1 MLSFLK
7 KIWPFS
13 AFAARE
19 ARMMEEVALVLSR
32 QDAAWRG
39 MSTAELAELP
49 DGELY
54 NAVQSRVTA
63 GMETCEDTAARLSLL
78 NDTQCV
84 FYVACRYET
93 IICARGSRA
102 FFAEEGEALLP
113 LLGDALHRVGA
124 WEHRALLDRFL
135 AEWGDRDGGVVA
147 LARETAKGAKK
158 DDPFERFDRE
168 FATLNALRDAL
179 VAYARANA
187 SAF

>member
-19 ARMMEEVALVLSR
+19 ARIMEEVSAILAQ
-32 QDAAWRG
+32 QDATWRG
-39 MSTAELAELP
+39 MSAEELAELS

-54 NAVQSRVTA
+54 NAVQSRVTV
-63 GMETCEDTAARLSLL
+63 GMEACESTAARLSLL

-84 FYVACRYET
+84 FYVACCYET

-102 FFAEEGEALLP
+102 FFAEEGELLLP

-124 WEHRALLDRFL
+124 WEHRALLDRFA
-135 AEWGDRDGGVVA
+135 AEWGERDGGIVA
-147 LARETAKGAKK
+147 AARANAKGVKK

-168 FATLNALRDAL
+168 FAALDALRGAL
-179 VAYARANA
+179 IAYARANA
-187 SAF
+187 AAL